1 VFRLSET
8 VSIDRAPADVFD
20 FVADLRNFPLWRSN
34 LASSTIVSERSTGVG
49 ARCDEEVQVGPRRVR
64 GSCEI
69 TASSAGQEFSFRAI
83 SPGFVYDGSVSVEPA
98 GDGCRFTLSGD
109 VSLSGFMRLLEPV
122 LERRMRAGVRSEVA
136 AIKSHMELVS
146 D

>member
-1 VFRLSET
+1 
-8 VSIDRAPADVFD
+8 
-20 FVADLRNFPLWRSN
+20 LWRSN
-34 LASSTIVSERSTGVG
+34 LASSNIVSERSTGVE

-69 TASSAGQEFSFRAI
+69 TASSAGREFSFRAI
-83 SPGFVYDGSVSVEPA
+83 SPGFVYDGSVTVAPA

-122 LERRMRAGVRSEVA
+122 LERRTRAGVRSEVA
-136 AIKSHMELVS
+136 AKSHMELAS